1 MIRYAFARLW
11 PPAVTHPVMFA
22 CLLVAI
28 IWTPATA
35 HARCSIAIDSRE
47 AGALAD
53 KVWRNESG
61 GNFDKILWWNR
72 GEAFAS
78 VGIGHFIWYPTGVDG
93 PFHESFPDLL
103 DYLSSRSVPMPEWLA
118 PGSARDCP
126 WATREDFFDRRND
139 PEATQLRRLLTDT
152 MALQAAF
159 MLARLESA
167 LDLIVDAVPAQQ
179 ASVIES
185 RFCALLATPVGRYA
199 IVDYV
204 NFKGEGVKVEER
216 YDGQGWGLKQVLQSM
231 EGELPAKEDF
241 AAAAQRVLE
250 RRVRNAP
257 AERREERWL
266 PGWLSRVD
274 SYRQ

>member
-1 MIRYAFARLW
+1 MVR
-11 PPAVTHPVMFA
+11 V
-22 CLLVAI
+22 CLLLVLAWI
-28 IWTPATA
+28 PATL
-35 HARCSIAIDSRE
+35 HARCSIAIDASE
-47 AGALAD
+47 ASALAG
-53 KVWRNESG
+53 KIWHNESG
-61 GNFDKILWWNR
+61 GNFEKILWWNR

-167 LDLIVDAVPAQQ
+167 LDLIVDAVPAHQ

-231 EGELPAKEDF
+231 EGELPTNEDF